1 MAGKGYRPFEST
13 LRSLRER
20 LQNREQTRKVP
31 PDRSKDGP
39 TDEELFQRAMEEVRE
54 IKEFRKIPYRSPRR
68 MAPPLP
74 PSDDEPLRILR
85 EITEGRLPLPLPDL
99 PEYVEWVNPGLR
111 RDLSEMLHGG
121 EVAVQDWIDLHGF
134 RVEEARAEVSRFLRD
149 SLRKGLRCIKII
161 HGRGLRSAKGPVLKK
176 AVTGW
181 LERDFRKYVAA
192 YVTARAC
199 DGGLGAIYVLL
210 RS

>member
-13 LRSLRER
+13 LRPLRER
-20 LQNREQTRKVP
+20 LKEGSQTRNAPPEQTEG
-31 PDRSKDGP
+31 GP
-39 TDEELFQRAMEEVRE
+39 TDEELFLQAMEAVRE
-54 IKEFRKIPYRSPRR
+54 IREFREIPYRSPRR
-68 MAPPLP
+68 TAPPLP
-74 PSDDEPLRILR
+74 PSDHEPLRILR
-85 EITEGRLPLPLPDL
+85 ELTEGRHPLPLPDL
-99 PEYVEWVNPGLR
+99 PEYVEWVNPGVR

-134 RVEEARAEVSRFLRD
+134 RVEEARNEVSRFLRD

-210 RS
+210 RG